1 MSHTVCSCLL
11 QVGQHAEPSAKRPSH
26 SGRTHPAGRLLFSR
40 SIYPEGTMSDTQQQ
54 WDRSKTNGDFR
65 KRGLRLERTSLQ
77 EGGIT
82 CKKTKPNP
90 IRVCE
95 AATTR
100 CFIDPSCQC
109 APVPPVCLLTHVLSF
124 GERNNIEEVSSGA
137 EIIFTSSKQQTNIYS
152 RSPLSKPPPRC
163 RLLISFHCMQA
174 CGVWSSPLLL

>member
-1 MSHTVCSCLL
+1 MTHSSNGTDRKQTGIFESVAYVRKEQVC
-11 QVGQHAEPSAKRPSH
+11 
-26 SGRTHPAGRLLFSR
+26 
-40 SIYPEGTMSDTQQQ
+40 
-54 WDRSKTNGDFR
+54 R
-65 KRGLRLERTSLQ
+65 KGGLHV
-77 EGGIT
+77 
-82 CKKTKPNP
+82 KKTKPNP

-137 EIIFTSSKQQTNIYS
+137 EIIFTSCKQQTNIYS
-152 RSPLSKPPPRC
+152 RSPLSKPPPPRC
-163 RLLISFHCMQA
+163 RLLISFHCMRA